1 MPKTYK
7 DYPTLFQIT
16 KMEEDRYILLGVF
29 NRKQLGTLMQGLN
42 ESYVEHATGWRG
54 QYQAL
59 AKAIVA
65 AFDKLKEK
73 ERTG

>member
-1 MPKTYK
+1 MAKTS
-7 DYPTLFQIT
+7 DYNTIFQIT

-42 ESYVEHATGWRG
+42 ESYVEHAIGWRG
-54 QYQAL
+54 KYQAL

-73 ERTG
+73 ERNG

>member
-1 MPKTYK
+1 MAKTS

-29 NRKQLGTLMQGLN
+29 TRKQLGTLMQGLN
-42 ESYVEHATGWRG
+42 ESYKVRATGWRG

-59 AKAIVA
+59 AKAIVDA
-65 AFDKLKEK
+65 YDKLNEK
-73 ERTG
+73 